1 LPSGCE
7 RLRFGRGLCDYSD
20 VGSITSRKGT
30 GTMTDPLLYGLLA
43 CTYGAAAH
51 EARRIGHA
59 RLACC
64 YLVGAGLALALAA
77 CHALHL

>member
-1 LPSGCE
+1 
-7 RLRFGRGLCDYSD
+7 
-20 VGSITSRKGT
+20 
-30 GTMTDPLLYGLLA
+30 MTDPLLYGLLA

-51 EARRIGHA
+51 EARRSGHA